1 MNSNRI
7 VLITGANGGLGSF
20 VTETFL
26 AAGDT
31 VVGTS
36 KSIQAASFQNPRFV
50 AIASDLTDAVSAGQ
64 LVEAVIQR
72 FERIDALAHLM
83 GGFAGG
89 KPIAET
95 DDATWERMM
104 DLNLRSAFNI
114 FRTVIPH
121 MRQAGTGR
129 IVAIASRAAAE
140 PAANIAA
147 YAASKAALV
156 SLVRSAALE
165 NKEAGITVN
174 AILPGTLNTDA
185 NRKAEPQAD
194 FSRWVPPQ
202 DVAELVLFLAAD
214 SAAHIT
220 GAAIPVYGH
229 EA

>member
-1 MNSNRI
+1 MKSNRI
-7 VLITGANGGLGSF
+7 VLISGANGGLGSF
-20 VTETFL
+20 VTEAFL

-36 KSIQAASFQNPRFV
+36 KSIQADSFPNPRFV
-50 AIASDLTDAVSAGQ
+50 AIASDLTDAASAGQ

-72 FERIDALAHLM
+72 FQRIDTVVHLM

-95 DDATWERMM
+95 GDATWEQMM
-104 DLNLRSAFNI
+104 NLNLRSAFNI
-114 FRTVIPH
+114 FRAVIPH
-121 MRQAGTGR
+121 MRQARGGR
-129 IVAIASRAAAE
+129 IIAIASRAAVE

-165 NKEAGITVN
+165 NQDAGITVN

-185 NRKAEPQAD
+185 NRKTDPGAD

-202 DVAELVLFLAAD
+202 DVAELVRFLAGE

-220 GAAIPVYGH
+220 GAAIPVY
-229 EA
+229 ET